1 MKKSQIKLKRT
12 ESILKELLP
21 EAFGSLDDE
30 RINSLTVTNVV
41 CSKGRYDAKV
51 YLDKTGLTE
60 LEQREAVSQ
69 LKRVIPYIKQYI
81 RESEG
86 WYKAPNFTFE
96 FDEEIDRIGRME
108 RLFKQ
113 VNKELNSENR
123 E

>member
-1 MKKSQIKLKRT
+1 M
-12 ESILKELLP
+12 
-21 EAFGSLDDE
+21 GSLDDE

>member
-1 MKKSQIKLKRT
+1 L
-12 ESILKELLP
+12 
-21 EAFGSLDDE
+21 GSLDDE